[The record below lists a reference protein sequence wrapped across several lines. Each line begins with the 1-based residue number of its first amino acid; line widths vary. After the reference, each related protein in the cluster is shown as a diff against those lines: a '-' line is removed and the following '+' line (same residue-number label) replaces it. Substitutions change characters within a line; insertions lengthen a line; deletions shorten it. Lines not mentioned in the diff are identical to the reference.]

1 MCSINLKA
9 GKYIIVV
16 HVESTDVSKTSAY
29 ININD
34 GTTVLATE
42 EFTGG
47 GGFFMQTNVP
57 VVVDFKTDKTLYI
70 DIQTEASSGHWIGA
84 FNCMQIG

>member
-9 GKYIIVV
+9 GKYIIIA
-16 HVESTDVSKTSAY
+16 HVESTNVAKTSAY
-29 ININD
+29 IDVND
-34 GTTVLATE
+34 GITSLVTE

-57 VVVDFKTDKTLYI
+57 LIFESKTDKTLNLI
-70 DIQTEASSGHWIGA
+70 IQTEASSGHWIGA